1 MCSLDDWN
9 KKLALWAFYSPKFI
23 TRLAEM
29 RCIYV
34 AGREGALFSDSIR
47 SSVQLSRIKVRKTL
61 ERKVWIITA
70 RRDSGLGLLSVA
82 QAQDP
87 EVEATRI
94 TSAALTFHLNS
105 FARWLTGEQRQR
117 IFYVLPYAP
126 TATLS
131 PLGCRVTHV
140 RTLTEWTLKW
150 QNTVNLDLKTWIG
163 LFRPAAG
170 RVRAWSQKV

>member
-1 MCSLDDWN
+1 MWRGE
-9 KKLALWAFYSPKFI
+9 KERF
-23 TRLAEM
+23 
-29 RCIYV
+29 
-34 AGREGALFSDSIR
+34 FSDSIR

-105 FARWLTGEQRQR
+105 FAR
-117 IFYVLPYAP
+117 
-126 TATLS
+126 
-131 PLGCRVTHV
+131 
-140 RTLTEWTLKW
+140 
-150 QNTVNLDLKTWIG
+150 
-163 LFRPAAG
+163 
-170 RVRAWSQKV
+170 

>member
-1 MCSLDDWN
+1 MHLCGGERRS
-9 KKLALWAFYSPKFI
+9 A
-23 TRLAEM
+23 
-29 RCIYV
+29 
-34 AGREGALFSDSIR
+34 FSDSIR

-94 TSAALTFHLNS
+94 MSAALTFHLNS

-117 IFYVLPYAP
+117 IFMFSR
-126 TATLS
+126 TH
-131 PLGCRVTHV
+131 PLRHYPHSAVRQRAAVTHA
-140 RTLTEWTLKW
+140 RTSTEWTLKW
-150 QNTVNLDLKTWIG
+150 QNTVNLDLKPWIG
-163 LFRPAAG
+163 SFRPAAR
-170 RVRAWSQKV
+170 RVRSLIAKGLTTWDFCPATPSDRIRSASYFYWPP

>member
-1 MCSLDDWN
+1 
-9 KKLALWAFYSPKFI
+9 
-23 TRLAEM
+23 M

-117 IFYVLPYAP
+117 IFLCS
-126 TATLS
+126 L
-131 PLGCRVTHV
+131 V
-140 RTLTEWTLKW
+140 RTHCDIIPTRLSGYACANINRVDFEVAKYSKSGFENVNRIVPPRRPGQSLIAKGLT
-150 QNTVNLDLKTWIG
+150 TWDFCPTTPSDQIRSASY
-163 LFRPAAG
+163 FYWPP
-170 RVRAWSQKV
+170 